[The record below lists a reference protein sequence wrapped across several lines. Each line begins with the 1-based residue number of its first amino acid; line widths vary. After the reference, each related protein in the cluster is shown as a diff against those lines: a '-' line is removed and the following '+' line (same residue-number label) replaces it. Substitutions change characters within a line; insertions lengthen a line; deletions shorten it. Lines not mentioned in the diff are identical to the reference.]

1 MKEKVGVS
9 QGDIP
14 GKSRIFA
21 ETTWIM
27 KKILE
32 VLRYG
37 NGDIIFKTDVDPLKN
52 PDEINNVL
60 IQTMMTMATKLWGGN
75 EQAVLA
81 MIRVLAIA
89 DLALS
94 VNRKD
99 MIKWLDRESAN
110 LFNAFQDARKDFE
123 RSGGKVMSFGPGIM
137 PPKTKS

>member
-1 MKEKVGVS
+1 
-9 QGDIP
+9 
-14 GKSRIFA
+14 
-21 ETTWIM
+21 M

-52 PDEINNVL
+52 PDEVNNVL
-60 IQTMMTMATKLWGGN
+60 IQTMMSMATKLWGGN

-81 MIRVLAIA
+81 MIRVLSIA

-94 VNRKD
+94 VNRKE
-99 MIKWLDRESAN
+99 MIRWLDRESGN
-110 LFNAFQDARKDFE
+110 LYKAFQDASAAFKKE
-123 RSGGKVMSFGPGIM
+123 GGKIMTFGPGVM

>member
-1 MKEKVGVS
+1 
-9 QGDIP
+9 
-14 GKSRIFA
+14 
-21 ETTWIM
+21 M

-52 PDEINNVL
+52 PEEVNNVL
-60 IQTMMTMATKLWGGN
+60 IQTMMSMATKLWGGN

-81 MIRVLAIA
+81 MIRVLSIA

-94 VNRKD
+94 VNRKE
-99 MIKWLDRESAN
+99 MIRWLDRESGN
-110 LFNAFQDARKDFE
+110 LYKAFQDASAAFKKE
-123 RSGGKVMSFGPGIM
+123 GGKIMTFGPGVM